1 MLRPELPLCAGKDH
15 CADAIHQGER
25 GRLLRGVTTVMLV
38 CFLLLLLLLL
48 QGKEVP
54 PGIEDP
60 TADPSQRL

>member
-1 MLRPELPLCAGKDH
+1 
-15 CADAIHQGER
+15 
-25 GRLLRGVTTVMLV
+25 MLV